1 MGCILSDEGELIM
14 LFFHWT
20 HESSQEPLKTGFNI
34 YHNDES
40 SYGFKFKLFRF
51 YLLVRY
57 AKMRKTHK
65 WIISAKTWSGVEWC
79 EELQTN
85 TMVNLKEYVIL

>member
-1 MGCILSDEGELIM
+1 M

-20 HESSQEPLKTGFNI
+20 HECSQEPLKTGFNI

-40 SYGFKFKLFRF
+40 GYGFKFKLFRF

-57 AKMRKTHK
+57 SKMRKTHK
-65 WIISAKTWSGVEWC
+65 WIISAKTWYDVEWNDEFQC
-79 EELQTN
+79 N
-85 TMVNLKEYVIL
+85 IPINLKEYILL